1 MTWPRGTL
9 ILLVLAAALMPCE
22 AAGNEGGTGGRA
34 ISAAADSASAQAAE
48 PASAQLPEPVGYV
61 FPSPAERFRAWAMNC
76 AGPAAIAGNL
86 AGASW
91 RQWVTDQPSEWDD
104 DRGGFAKRFGTAF
117 LSSALCETSLS
128 VASAATRQDA
138 TYYRSPRS
146 GLFPRAGHALA
157 MTILAR
163 NVHGEKV
170 LSPGKMFS
178 PFVGPLLVENTLY
191 PEGYHFSEAL
201 VSGACNLLINAGMN
215 AAREFIL
222 RSPRWDGERSGAA
235 EASAQARNHEHSGNG
250 GDE

>member
-9 ILLVLAAALMPCE
+9 ILLVLAAALMPCN
-22 AAGNEGGTGGRA
+22 AAGDEGGTGGRA

-91 RQWVTDQPSEWDD
+91 RQWVTNQPSEWDD
-104 DRGGFAKRFGTAF
+104 DRSGFAKRFGTAF
-117 LSSALCETSLS
+117 LASALCETSLS
-128 VASAATRQDA
+128 LSSAATRQDA
-138 TYYRSPRS
+138 TYYRSPRP

-163 NVHGEKV
+163 NDRGEKV
-170 LSPGKMFS
+170 LSPAKIFS
-178 PFVGPLLVENTLY
+178 PFVGPLVVENTLY
-191 PEGYHFSEAL
+191 PKSYHFSDAL
-201 VSGACNLLINAGMN
+201 VSGACNLLIIAGVN

-222 RSPRWDGERSGAA
+222 KSPPWDGEPSDAA
-235 EASAQARNHEHSGNG
+235 GASAPAGNI
-250 GDE
+250 DRSR